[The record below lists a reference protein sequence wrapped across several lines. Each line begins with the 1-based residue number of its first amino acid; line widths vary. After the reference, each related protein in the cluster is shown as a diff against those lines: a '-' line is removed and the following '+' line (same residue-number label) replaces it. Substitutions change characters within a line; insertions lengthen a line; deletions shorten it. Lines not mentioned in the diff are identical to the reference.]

1 MRITKN
7 STDLAVLSELGE
19 RLARSRLGRNLTQ
32 AELADQ
38 AGVSKRTIERME
50 KGESV
55 QLTSFVRI
63 LRALDLADKIDVLV
77 PEPSLSPMAQL
88 DLKGK
93 ERQRAS
99 GRHRT
104 DAADEKEGGSA
115 DTWTW
120 GE

>member
-1 MRITKN
+1 MQITKH
-7 STDLAVLSELGE
+7 STDQAILSELGE

-32 AELADQ
+32 AELAAE
-38 AGVSKRTIERME
+38 AGVSKRTVERME
-50 KGESV
+50 SGESV

-63 LRALDLADKIDVLV
+63 LRALGLADKIDILV

-88 DLKGK
+88 ELKGK

-99 GRHRT
+99 GGKAT
-104 DAADEKEGGSA
+104 EDSSKSWA
-115 DTWTW
+115 W

>member
-19 RLARSRLGRNLTQ
+19 RLSRSRLGRNMTQ
-32 AELADQ
+32 AELADE

-63 LRALDLADKIDVLV
+63 LRALDLADKIDVLI

-88 DLKGK
+88 ERKGK
-93 ERQRAS
+93 ARRRAS
-99 GRHRT
+99 TGQR
-104 DAADEKEGGSA
+104 EESSE
-115 DTWTW
+115 TWTW
-120 GE
+120 RE

>member
-1 MRITKN
+1 MQITKN
-7 STDLAVLSELGE
+7 STDQAILSELGE

-32 AELADQ
+32 AGLAAE
-38 AGVSKRTIERME
+38 AGVSKRTVERME
-50 KGESV
+50 SGESV

-63 LRALDLADKIDVLV
+63 LRALGLADKIDVLA

-88 DLKGK
+88 ELKGK

-99 GRHRT
+99 GGKT
-104 DAADEKEGGSA
+104 TAGDSSKP
-115 DTWTW
+115 WTW